1 MIKNESQNS
10 GWASPKALIRYDV
23 VRFLEEAVKSGFSL
37 SRALALA
44 SERLWG
50 ERRYSIPVM
59 ERWYYQYR
67 LEGFRALEPA
77 PRQDKGHVRA
87 LSPEALEAFLR
98 LRKTQP
104 HVHVTTLLRQLEKEG
119 IVPPHTVSLTTLYRV
134 LIQAGLDRRSL
145 VTDLTGPTKAFE
157 VSWANQLWMTDG
169 MVGPTLVSKNHPP
182 VRTHLLALLDD
193 CSRLCPHAQ
202 YYPAERLECFLDLF
216 KHALQAR
223 GLPDKLYTDN
233 GALFVSQHLQ
243 TVCANFGI
251 RLIHAKP
258 YAAWSKG
265 KIERFFSTVQSD
277 FEQRLVFEPA
287 KDLAELNQRFWTW
300 LESEYHQRAHQ
311 GLEGQSPA
319 ARFQARAQGLRL
331 IPAEM
336 DVEALFLSRTH
347 RRVRR
352 DATLSLEGRIWE
364 VPVALRG
371 REIQVHYDPFTW
383 KRVELYLQGQKVGCA
398 HPCDKQLNARCF
410 NGKTYDET
418 P

>member
-1 MIKNESQNS
+1 MIKNKSQNS

-134 LIQAGLDRRSL
+134 LTQAGLDRRSL

-157 VSWANQLWMTDG
+157 VAWANQLWMTDG

-265 KIERFFSTVQSD
+265 KIERFY
-277 FEQRLVFEPA
+277 
-287 KDLAELNQRFWTW
+287 AEFPIMR
-300 LESEYHQRAHQ
+300 S
-311 GLEGQSPA
+311 SA
-319 ARFQARAQGLRL
+319 A
-331 IPAEM
+331 
-336 DVEALFLSRTH
+336 
-347 RRVRR
+347 
-352 DATLSLEGRIWE
+352 
-364 VPVALRG
+364 
-371 REIQVHYDPFTW
+371 
-383 KRVELYLQGQKVGCA
+383 
-398 HPCDKQLNARCF
+398 
-410 NGKTYDET
+410 
-418 P
+418 